1 MINVGGKKEGREER
15 EVYSKLFNYA
25 RTNEKINLN
34 RRKIRSIKIPGQGQK
49 TVRTYIFRRNLFNN
63 YFQYREVKE
72 IR

>member
-1 MINVGGKKEGREER
+1 MLGQMK
-15 EVYSKLFNYA
+15 
-25 RTNEKINLN
+25 KINLN

-49 TVRTYIFRRNLFNN
+49 TVRTYIFQRNLFNN